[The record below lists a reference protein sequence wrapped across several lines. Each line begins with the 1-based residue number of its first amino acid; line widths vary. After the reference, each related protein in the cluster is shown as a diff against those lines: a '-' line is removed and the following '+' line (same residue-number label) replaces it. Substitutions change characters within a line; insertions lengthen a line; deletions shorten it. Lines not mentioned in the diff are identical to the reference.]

1 MGRPPLPPEKR
12 KRPSMGF
19 RPTAA
24 LRKKLEHEAAS
35 SGLSLTQEV
44 ERRLER
50 SFGEEENLR
59 WAFSQMFRDEAL
71 FQILHSVASVIRL
84 IEKQRG
90 KPWHQDP
97 NTRHEAVLCFRDYLD
112 AEAERASEG
121 APSQDAGSSSTGRM
135 ARRSASRL
143 RPRQSPTR
151 GKAK

>member
-1 MGRPPLPPEKR
+1 M
-12 KRPSMGF
+12 
-19 RPTAA
+19 A
-24 LRKKLEHEAAS
+24 RKKSATIDLKVRMKEPLRAQIEKAAKQAGIS
-35 SGLSLTQEV
+35 MNAEIVS
-44 ERRLER
+44 RLQR

-71 FQILHSVASVIRL
+71 FQILRSVASVIRL
-84 IEKQRG
+84 MEEQHG